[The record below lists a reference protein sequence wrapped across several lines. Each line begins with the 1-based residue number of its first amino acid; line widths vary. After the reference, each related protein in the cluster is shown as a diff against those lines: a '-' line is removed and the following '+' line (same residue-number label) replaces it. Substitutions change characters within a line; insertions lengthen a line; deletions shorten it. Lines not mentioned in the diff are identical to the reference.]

1 MEKEK
6 IRYHGELMLV
16 SNSCVG
22 VAKEIRLTESIE
34 QELNS
39 AQAILDNNLVLQKSP
54 GDLKEEGVAVEKYLA
69 AFTETLEQEKY
80 RDYYED
86 EL

>member
-1 MEKEK
+1 M
-6 IRYHGELMLV
+6 
-16 SNSCVG
+16 
-22 VAKEIRLTESIE
+22 TESIE

-39 AQAILDNNLVLQKSP
+39 AQAILDNNPVLQKSP

-69 AFTETLEQEKY
+69 AFTELEQEKY

>member
-6 IRYHGELMLV
+6 IRYHGGVMLV
-16 SNSCVG
+16 SNSRVG

-34 QELNS
+34 QELKT
-39 AQAILDNNLVLQKSP
+39 AQAILDNNPVLQKSP
-54 GDLKEEGVAVEKYLA
+54 DDLKEEGMAVDKYLV
-69 AFTETLEQEKY
+69 AFTESEQEKY

>member
-34 QELNS
+34 QELN
-39 AQAILDNNLVLQKSP
+39 
-54 GDLKEEGVAVEKYLA
+54 
-69 AFTETLEQEKY
+69 
-80 RDYYED
+80 
-86 EL
+86 